1 MKNKLFILL
10 LLCCAIPAGFAQLHS
25 VSFEQID
32 SLQSVNKRN
41 TIVFIQT
48 EWCSFCHAMKNTTFK
63 NEAIIKEI
71 NNTFYFVNFNAE
83 EKRSIVFN
91 KTTFQF
97 KPTGNNSG
105 THELA
110 IALGTINKQ
119 VNFPVLCVLNSEN
132 EIIFQHSGYLKPK
145 ELKLIL
151 EKLKE

>member
-1 MKNKLFILL
+1 MKKNLYLLL
-10 LLCCAIPAGFAQLHS
+10 LLCCAIPSGFAQLRAF
-25 VSFEQID
+25 SFEQID
-32 SLQSVNKRN
+32 SLQKVAKRN

-48 EWCSFCHAMKNTTFK
+48 DWCQFCHAMKNTTFK
-63 NEAIIKEI
+63 NEAVISEL
-71 NNTFYFVNFNAE
+71 NTAFNFVTFNAE
-83 EKRSIVFN
+83 EKRTIIFN

-105 THELA
+105 MHELA

-119 VNFPVLCVLNSEN
+119 LNFPVLCVLNSEN

-151 EKLKE
+151 AKLKE

>member
-1 MKNKLFILL
+1 MKNKLFILF
-10 LLCCAIPAGFAQLHS
+10 LLCCAIPAGFAQLHA

-32 SLQSVNKRN
+32 SLQTIEKRN

-48 EWCSFCHAMKNTTFK
+48 DWCQFCHAMKNTTFK
-63 NEAIIKEI
+63 NEEIIKEL
-71 NNTFYFVNFNAE
+71 NSAFYFVNFNAE
-83 EKRSIVFN
+83 EKRKVIFN

-97 KPTGNNSG
+97 NRTGYNTG

-110 IALGTINKQ
+110 IALGTVNKQ
-119 VNFPVLCVLNSEN
+119 LHFPVLCVLNSEN
-132 EIIFQHSGYLKPK
+132 EIVFQHSGYLKPK

>member
-10 LLCCAIPAGFAQLHS
+10 LLCCTIPASFAQLHS

-32 SLQSVNKRN
+32 SLQTIEKRK

-48 EWCSFCHAMKNTTFK
+48 DWCQFCHAMKNTTFK
-63 NEAIIKEI
+63 NQEIIKEL
-71 NNTFYFVNFNAE
+71 NNDFYFINFNAE
-83 EKRSIVFN
+83 EKRTVIFN

-110 IALGTINKQ
+110 IALGTVNKQ
-119 VNFPVLCVLNSEN
+119 LNFPVLCVLNSEN

>member
-1 MKNKLFILL
+1 MKKKLAILL
-10 LLCCAIPAGFAQLHS
+10 LLCCAIPSGFAQLRS
-25 VSFEQID
+25 VSFEEIY
-32 SLQSVNKRN
+32 SLQSVEKRK

-48 EWCSFCHAMKNTTFK
+48 DWCQFCHAMKNTTFK
-63 NEAIIKEI
+63 NESIIKEL
-71 NNTFYFVNFNAE
+71 NNRFYFVDFNAE
-83 EKRSIVFN
+83 EKRTVIFN

-97 KPTGNNSG
+97 RPTGNNSG

-119 VNFPVLCVLNSEN
+119 LNFPVLCVLNSAN

-151 EKLKE
+151 AKLKE

>member
-1 MKNKLFILL
+1 MKKNLYLL
-10 LLCCAIPAGFAQLHS
+10 LVLCCSIPTGFAQLQS
-25 VSFEQID
+25 ISFEEID
-32 SLQSVNKRN
+32 SLQTIEKRK
-41 TIVFIQT
+41 TIIFIQT
-48 EWCSFCHAMKNTTFK
+48 DWCQFCHAMKNTTFK
-63 NEAIIKEI
+63 NEAVISEL
-71 NNTFYFVNFNAE
+71 NTAFYFVDFNAE
-83 EKRSIVFN
+83 EKRTVVFN

-119 VNFPVLCVLNSEN
+119 LYFPVLCILNTEN

-151 EKLKE
+151 AKLKE

>member
-1 MKNKLFILL
+1 MKKNLYLLL
-10 LLCCAIPAGFAQLHS
+10 LLCCVIPAGFAQLHS
-25 VSFEQID
+25 VAFEEIE
-32 SLQSVNKRN
+32 SLQGVEKRK

-48 EWCSFCHAMKNTTFK
+48 DWCSFCHAMKNTTFK
-63 NEAIIKEI
+63 NEEIIKEL
-71 NNTFYFVNFNAE
+71 NNTFYFVDFNAE
-83 EKRSIVFN
+83 EKRAVVFN

-119 VNFPVLCVLNSEN
+119 LNFPVLCVLNSEN
-132 EIIFQHSGYLKPK
+132 EIVFQHSGYLNPK

-151 EKLKE
+151 AKLKE

>member
-1 MKNKLFILL
+1 MKKNLYILL
-10 LLCCAIPAGFAQLHS
+10 FLCCAIPAGFAQLHS

-32 SLQSVNKRN
+32 SLQRIEKKK

-48 EWCSFCHAMKNTTFK
+48 DWCSFCHTMKNTAFK
-63 NEAIIKEI
+63 NEELIKEL
-71 NNTFYFVNFNAE
+71 NNNFYFVDFNAE
-83 EKRSIVFN
+83 EKRTVVFN
-91 KTTFQF
+91 KTSFQF

-119 VNFPVLCVLNSEN
+119 LNFPVLCALNSEN
-132 EIIFQHSGYLKPK
+132 EIIFLHSGYLKPK

-151 EKLKE
+151 AKLKE

>member
-1 MKNKLFILL
+1 MRENLYLML
-10 LLCCAIPAGFAQLHS
+10 LLCCAIPTGFAQLRS
-25 VSFEQID
+25 VSFEEID
-32 SLQSVNKRN
+32 SLQGIEKRK

-48 EWCSFCHAMKNTTFK
+48 DWCSFCHAMKNTTFK
-63 NEAIIKEI
+63 NEEIIKEL
-71 NNTFYFVNFNAE
+71 NNAFYFVDFNAE
-83 EKRSIVFN
+83 EKRTVVFN

-119 VNFPVLCVLNSEN
+119 MNFPVLCVLNSEN

>member
-1 MKNKLFILL
+1 MKKNLYLLL
-10 LLCCAIPAGFAQLHS
+10 LLCSAIPAGFAQLHS
-25 VSFEQID
+25 VSLEQID
-32 SLQSVNKRN
+32 SLQRIEKRK

-48 EWCSFCHAMKNTTFK
+48 DWCQFCHAMKNTTFK
-63 NEAIIKEI
+63 NEEIIKEL
-71 NNTFYFVNFNAE
+71 NNTFYFVDFNAE
-83 EKRSIVFN
+83 EKRAVVFN

-119 VNFPVLCVLNSEN
+119 LNFPVLCVLNSEN

-151 EKLKE
+151 AKLKE

>member
-1 MKNKLFILL
+1 MRENLYLML
-10 LLCCAIPAGFAQLHS
+10 LLCCAIPTGFAQLRS
-25 VSFEQID
+25 VSFEEID
-32 SLQSVNKRN
+32 SLQGIEKRK

-48 EWCSFCHAMKNTTFK
+48 DWCSFCHAMKNTTFK
-63 NEAIIKEI
+63 NEEIIKEL
-71 NNTFYFVNFNAE
+71 NNTFYFVDFNAE
-83 EKRSIVFN
+83 EKRTVVFN

-119 VNFPVLCVLNSEN
+119 LNFPVLCVLNSEN

-151 EKLKE
+151 AKLKE

>member
-1 MKNKLFILL
+1 MKKIPYLLL
-10 LLCCAIPAGFAQLHS
+10 LLCCGIQPGFAQLRS
-25 VSFEQID
+25 VSFEEID
-32 SLQSVNKRN
+32 SLQGIEKRK

-48 EWCSFCHAMKNTTFK
+48 DWCQFCHAMKNTTFK
-63 NEAIIKEI
+63 NEEIIKDI

-83 EKRSIVFN
+83 EKRTVIFN

-110 IALGTINKQ
+110 IALATVNKQ
-119 VNFPVLCVLNSEN
+119 LNFPVLCVLNSEN
-132 EIIFQHSGYLKPK
+132 EIVFQHSGYLKPK

-151 EKLKE
+151 EKLKQ

>member
-1 MKNKLFILL
+1 MRKKLYLL
-10 LLCCAIPAGFAQLHS
+10 VLLCFAIPSGFAQLHS

-32 SLQSVNKRN
+32 SLQNNKKRK

-48 EWCSFCHAMKNTTFK
+48 DWCQFCHAMKNTTFK
-63 NEAIIKEI
+63 NKEI
-71 NNTFYFVNFNAE
+71 ITQLNSNFYFINFNAE
-83 EKRSIVFN
+83 EKRTVIFN
-91 KTTFQF
+91 KTIFQF

-110 IALGTINKQ
+110 VALGTVNKQ
-119 VNFPVLCVLNSEN
+119 LNFPVLCILNSEN

>member
-1 MKNKLFILL
+1 MKKKLAILL
-10 LLCCAIPAGFAQLHS
+10 FLCCAIPVGFAQLHS
-25 VSFEQID
+25 VSLEQID
-32 SLQSVNKRN
+32 SLQSIEKRK

-48 EWCSFCHAMKNTTFK
+48 DWCQFCHAMKSTTFK
-63 NEAIIKEI
+63 NEAIIKEL
-71 NNTFYFVNFNAE
+71 NTAFYFVEFNAE
-83 EKRSIVFN
+83 EKRKIVFN

-119 VNFPVLCVLNSEN
+119 LNFPVLCVLNSEN

-145 ELKLIL
+145 EFKLIL